1 VKSSAY
7 VATEDDASTRAHS
20 EEDQA
25 DATESEAEV
34 PDRRKVKVDFV
45 SYQMCSENFSNTVLL
60 GC

>member
-1 VKSSAY
+1 MKSSAY

-34 PDRRKVKVDFV
+34 PDRRKVKVD
-45 SYQMCSENFSNTVLL
+45 L
-60 GC
+60 